1 MGVPTHDQISKSI
14 HEYFFFKKSCLLSFF
29 ECGSAYNK
37 EAFTGPFQ
45 ECGNVDVFGIWKKN
59 VNERRAAKYI

>member
-1 MGVPTHDQISKSI
+1 MDAIEVEQYMSYSFELDHDQLVKDTEMYGVPTHDQISKSI

-37 EAFTGPFQ
+37 
-45 ECGNVDVFGIWKKN
+45 
-59 VNERRAAKYI
+59 